1 MSPRSGLLCNNS
13 SNSISGITIH
23 LLSIKLNLYNIFHNI
38 SDKFN
43 LIEGRCI
50 VISDIELLEL
60 LHNKPEQG
68 LKVMMKNYMALIY
81 TIIFNKLSGMYSK
94 EDIEE
99 CVSDVFF
106 EVFRYKS
113 RIDLQKGSIKAF
125 LAVVAKRKAID
136 MYRKNKNNNHIP
148 IDDISQSLYTAEDE
162 VADSILLNESNLELI
177 DAIKSLGEPDS
188 EIIIRKYY
196 LSQSSKDISKN
207 IGLKVNTIDKKVS
220 RCIQKLKKVLGGI
233 M

>member
-1 MSPRSGLLCNNS
+1 L
-13 SNSISGITIH
+13 
-23 LLSIKLNLYNIFHNI
+23 
-38 SDKFN
+38 
-43 LIEGRCI
+43 
-50 VISDIELLEL
+50 ISDIELLKL
-60 LHNKPEQG
+60 LHNKPEVG
-68 LKVMMKNYMALIY
+68 LKMMSDNYMALIY

-106 EVFRYKS
+106 EVFKYKN

-125 LAVVAKRKAID
+125 LAIIAKRKAID
-136 MYRKNKNNNHIP
+136 MYRKNKNNNHIS
-148 IDDISQSLYTAEDE
+148 IDDVSQDVYTIVDD
-162 VADSILLNESNLELI
+162 VADSILLKESNLLLI

-196 LSQSSKDISKN
+196 LYQSSKDISKN

-220 RCIQKLKKVLGGI
+220 RCMQKLKKVLGGI
-233 M
+233 L

>member
-1 MSPRSGLLCNNS
+1 M
-13 SNSISGITIH
+13 
-23 LLSIKLNLYNIFHNI
+23 
-38 SDKFN
+38 
-43 LIEGRCI
+43 
-50 VISDIELLEL
+50 ISDIELLKL
-60 LHNKPEQG
+60 LNNKPEIG
-68 LKVMMKNYMALIY
+68 LKMMMDNYMALIY

-106 EVFRYKS
+106 EVFHYKN

-125 LAVVAKRKAID
+125 LAIIAKRKAID
-136 MYRKNKNNNHIP
+136 MYRKNKNNHHIP
-148 IDDISQSLYTAEDE
+148 IDDVSENLYTIVDD
-162 VADSILLNESNLELI
+162 VADSILLKESNSVLI

-196 LSQSSKDISKN
+196 LYQSSKDISKN

-220 RCIQKLKKVLGGI
+220 RCMQKLKKVLGGI
-233 M
+233 V

>member
-1 MSPRSGLLCNNS
+1 
-13 SNSISGITIH
+13 
-23 LLSIKLNLYNIFHNI
+23 
-38 SDKFN
+38 
-43 LIEGRCI
+43 
-50 VISDIELLEL
+50 
-60 LHNKPEQG
+60 
-68 LKVMMKNYMALIY
+68 MMMNNYMALIY
-81 TIIFNKLSGMYSK
+81 TIIFNKLSSMYSK

-106 EVFRYKS
+106 EVFRYRN

-125 LAVVAKRKAID
+125 LAVIAKRKAID

>member
-1 MSPRSGLLCNNS
+1 
-13 SNSISGITIH
+13 
-23 LLSIKLNLYNIFHNI
+23 
-38 SDKFN
+38 
-43 LIEGRCI
+43 
-50 VISDIELLEL
+50 
-60 LHNKPEQG
+60 
-68 LKVMMKNYMALIY
+68 MMMNNYMALIY
-81 TIIFNKLSGMYSK
+81 TIIFNKLSSMYSK

-106 EVFRYKS
+106 EVFRYRN

-125 LAVVAKRKAID
+125 LAVIAKRKAID

-196 LSQSSKDISKN
+196 LRQSSKDISKN